1 LILPDDAAQTPGV
14 DVQLN
19 ENQCPQIDVQLS
31 ENEYPQLDMQPT
43 DAPQIPGVDGDNT
56 PNDTP
61 QIPGVDGDKKQ
72 PINPPQI
79 AATEPVTIQREAM
92 ENAQHL
98 VPALRR
104 SARSRNKPTTYTP
117 TMSGSKYSYAITQL
131 QNEEVLYPDA
141 HMFLQNDFNQAE
153 PNVVAVAMTQLSL
166 KAGLKEWGDKAYETV
181 ESEMKQLHFRNT
193 FEPMHWRQ
201 LSHTQRQTV
210 LESHMFLKEK
220 RDGNFK
226 VELWQ
231 EETNNAITS
240 PRRTPVLRLSL
251 PNPSS

>member
-1 LILPDDAAQTPGV
+1 
-14 DVQLN
+14 
-19 ENQCPQIDVQLS
+19 
-31 ENEYPQLDMQPT
+31 MQPT

-61 QIPGVDGDKKQ
+61 QIPGVDGDNTQ
-72 PINPPQI
+72 PNNPPQI
-79 AATEPVTIQREAM
+79 TATEPVTMQREPM
-92 ENAQHL
+92 ENVQHL

-104 SARSRNKPTTYTP
+104 SARTRNKPTTYTP

-131 QNEEVLYPDA
+131 QNEEVLNPDA
-141 HMFLQNDFNQAE
+141 PMFLQNDFYQAE
-153 PNVVAVAMTQLSL
+153 PDVVAVAMTQLSL
-166 KAGLKEWGDKAYETV
+166 KAGLREWGDKAFEAV

-210 LESHMFLKEK
+210 LESHMFLQEK
-220 RDGNFK
+220 RDGKFK
-226 VELWQ
+226 GRTVAGGN
-231 EETNNAITS
+231 NNAITS
-240 PRRTPVLRLSL
+240 PRRTPVLRQSL